1 VIQLRDLLTGD
12 ADNLR
17 ETLESFVAHC
27 LADAGVW
34 SSPRE
39 SDGVSSYR
47 VVERGHTRLRACG
60 KIWEIDQTQHVFWVD
75 VEWDR
80 GTSQVVWT
88 LFFDV
93 DDRALTPRRARHAA
107 DVVMDPGE
115 VGWRTTLSGRAA
127 LL

>member
-1 VIQLRDLLTGD
+1 
-12 ADNLR
+12 
-17 ETLESFVAHC
+17 
-27 LADAGVW
+27 
-34 SSPRE
+34 
-39 SDGVSSYR
+39 
-47 VVERGHTRLRACG
+47 LRACG

-93 DDRALTPRRARHAA
+93 DDRALTPRRARHVA

-115 VGWRTTLSGRAA
+115 VEWRTTLSGRAA
-127 LL
+127 VL